1 MNNIKN
7 MYILSYTHLQKS
19 KYKKYFSSVTDYKII
34 LSYKNI
40 KIFICIFVMRYYKMN
55 LLAKIKY
62 FIIENLT
69 TLHFKSKIDKNKKLC
84 NEYIKVH
91 KTRFFIDVKNSYIQN
106 DIAMNLFVIDK
117 YNKIIRKSK
126 LS

>member
-1 MNNIKN
+1 
-7 MYILSYTHLQKS
+7 
-19 KYKKYFSSVTDYKII
+19 
-34 LSYKNI
+34 
-40 KIFICIFVMRYYKMN
+40 MN

-62 FIIENLT
+62 FIIESLT
-69 TLHFKSKIDKNKKLC
+69 TLHFKSKIDKNYKIMIKINIYNRLELKEVIIYIKNKKLC

-91 KTRFFIDVKNSYIQN
+91 KTRFFIDVKNNFIKN
-106 DIAMNLFVIDK
+106 DIAMNLFIIDK